1 MKKITLP
8 YEVIYKKTT
17 IFSSETVTV
26 ILNSLAIKNK
36 KKKNHNILNKK
47 FYNKN
52 FQLNIKK

>member
-17 IFSSETVTV
+17 IFFSKTVTV

-36 KKKNHNILNKK
+36 KKKP
-47 FYNKN
+47 
-52 FQLNIKK
+52 